1 MIFAHVSNSSDGDKC
16 ALEIS
21 SITGIQTQR
30 NECVVARR
38 PYRFPERNRLNRA
51 QERDQGQE
59 YDQELIRDIPD
70 DPALLRTQQ
79 IVPGIFGNGEAHELP
94 GPRTKKLET
103 CRSLTRDLES
113 VCGEKKQF
121 PPEEGMEAGQPPI
134 TTPGQYCGNQCFV
147 FVLPTKHRNT
157 KKFALQCKLVYQKGN
172 SNEDSNSQSFG
183 LTMGNIHG
191 GTNISVAFVSVLNPY
206 ATPLPKLPKSKPSS
220 DPSSHPSGAALHT
233 QHCAAANDVYGSL
246 LYGLCRLV
254 HHLDGHCITDDN
266 LMWLH
271 GAVLKFCTEL
281 PACFLPLRRNS
292 ALAVL
297 ALSDPKLFNY
307 PVMSYGGIGQVVR
320 MLPKC
325 DAEGLPLHEAVGLS
339 GVLMSYFNICHKNP
353 IKFKQEKSADVE
365 NKALQQEISNRN
377 FTHFDVIQNTRAAL
391 AFLLAEEFS
400 YAGLQGT
407 AEDDHHARNYLVP
420 AFSFAGLLSLV
431 HHAIPNQ
438 DKEKLYQKSLGMGT
452 LSTYAPSFRGDDKSE
467 GWYQIITKD
476 FQGAVDTLQRQEF
489 DVALKSVATLQSQGK
504 DMDVISSKLSETE
517 RALIVWNVTS
527 SAISRHRSY
536 DETLFAAQML
546 AMMQFMEQFKI
557 ANGGEVL
564 DIGDHV
570 RRNITASVTKEFDE
584 AWATLLLAQ
593 RCTSASASDATASA
607 TTAGSQ
613 SQDASQ
619 QMVVANDLLMM
630 ASNQLAKIQPALEH
644 ASQRKDALA
653 GAMGNYFNASAA
665 FKTSNND
672 RNNKSK
678 AQSWNDALHCI
689 YHPVDF
695 RHVEACTHDSSQ
707 SDSSNGD
714 SAVSSGALVLLSRP
728 AAYDFTTARVSASA
742 RKPSVYSSV
751 TMVRDAQ
758 GSVVDI
764 YAADAIGNAILSI
777 AKDGTSHVVAGA
789 PDGIPGYIA
798 GRRSSCKFRGPQS
811 ICVLTLN
818 SKARN
823 AQQQHQQYLVIA
835 DTGNHCVRYISVAH
849 TQQTEHLGP
858 EIHILA
864 GRSAAP
870 GSADGA
876 AAASSFRGPTGMVV
890 CTFAPQNDKDT
901 RVFATG
907 QSECIV
913 VCDTDNHVI
922 RVIYYVPGVADEG
935 RGVMGNN
942 VFMVHTLVGEAGRPG
957 TEDGTALEGVR
968 LTLPSHITND
978 EKHGCLFFVEKGKVP
993 AIRMY
998 RDSDSQVTTLVRGG
1012 ALLKN
1017 PSSLCVQTGNGTP
1030 ASSSSSSSSS
1040 SVAVAPAIL
1049 LLVCDPEAKCIWS
1062 LDVAQKSLMQKITLT
1077 DLVPAVLSA
1086 LRVVGGGID
1095 GEEDFVPIAIHC
1107 AAPGTYIIS
1116 DERRPGELLRFFDGP
1131 TVRTAVDASRAT
1143 SDELQ
1148 THCAEFSEKF
1158 SDYTSTL
1165 FDAARSVMHARIVTG
1180 ERSFRMIAAFPFD
1193 NTNFCKCVFHH
1204 ASYLTSLSLF
1214 IFYLFYFSG
1223 DSDESA

>member
-1 MIFAHVSNSSDGDKC
+1 MIFAHVENSSSDDKC
-16 ALEIS
+16 TLEIS
-21 SITGIQTQR
+21 SLEGIAIA
-30 NECVVARR
+30 VVSRR
-38 PYRFPERNRLNRA
+38 PYRN
-51 QERDQGQE
+51 
-59 YDQELIRDIPD
+59 DQELIEGIPN
-70 DPALLRTQQ
+70 DPALLRP
-79 IVPGIFGNGEAHELP
+79 VPGIFGNGETHEMP
-94 GPRTKKLET
+94 TGSRSTKKIDK
-103 CRSLTRDLES
+103 CRSLTRDTES
-113 VCGEKKQF
+113 IREEKSLF
-121 PPEEGMEAGQPPI
+121 PREDVGRVQLSFQGR
-134 TTPGQYCGNQCFV
+134 YCGNQCFIF
-147 FVLPTKHRNT
+147 FVQSSLIT
-157 KKFALQCKLVYQKGN
+157 KKFALKCRLVHQKGSSNGN
-172 SNEDSNSQSFG
+172 SHVLSASFG
-183 LTMGNIHG
+183 LTISNIHG
-191 GTNISVAFVSVLNPY
+191 GTNISVAFVSVLN
-206 ATPLPKLPKSKPSS
+206 L
-220 DPSSHPSGAALHT
+220 HAAVSHT
-233 QHCAAANDVYGSL
+233 QRCVAANDVYESL
-246 LYGLCRLV
+246 LYGLDVFIRRF
-254 HHLDGHCITDDN
+254 LDEGCINDDS
-266 LMWLH
+266 LIWMH
-271 GAVLKFCTEL
+271 GVVLKFCTEL

-467 GWYQIITKD
+467 GWYQSIKKD
-476 FQGAVDTLQRQEF
+476 FQGAVDALQRREF
-489 DVALKSVATLQSQGK
+489 DVALKSVATLQSKGK
-504 DMDVISSKLSETE
+504 DLDVITSKLSETE
-517 RALIVWNVTS
+517 RARIVWNVTS

-593 RCTSASASDATASA
+593 RCTSASASDATVSA
-607 TTAGSQ
+607 AIAGSQ

-644 ASQRKDALA
+644 AHQRKDALSE
-653 GAMGNYFNASAA
+653 AMQHYRNASQA
-665 FKTSNND
+665 FKKSNEE
-672 RNNKSK
+672 RTAKSK
-678 AQSWNDALHCI
+678 AQSWNDAIHCI

-695 RHVEACTHDSSQ
+695 RHVESCTHESSQ

-714 SAVSSGALVLLSRP
+714 STVSSAGALVLLSRP
-728 AAYDFTTARVSASA
+728 VAYDFAPARSSAPA
-742 RKPSVYSSV
+742 RKPAVYSSV
-751 TMVRDAQ
+751 TTVRDAQ
-758 GSVVDI
+758 GCVVDI
-764 YAADAIGNAILSI
+764 YAADATRNAILSI
-777 AKDGTSHVVAGA
+777 SKDGQPATVVAGA
-789 PDGIPGYIA
+789 LDGIPGYSA
-798 GRRSSCKFRGPQS
+798 GRRTTCKFRGPQS
-811 ICVLTLN
+811 VCILTLN
-818 SKARN
+818 SKAQKKTVTSQSL
-823 AQQQHQQYLVIA
+823 QQLLVIA
-835 DTGNHCVRYISVAH
+835 DTGNHCIRYISVAH

-858 EIHILA
+858 EVNVLA

-870 GSADGA
+870 GNADGA

-907 QSECIV
+907 QSESIV

-922 RVIYYVPGVADEG
+922 RVIYYVPGAAEDG
-935 RGVMGNN
+935 RGNVVMGNN

-978 EKHGCLFFVEKGKVP
+978 EDSGCLFFVEKGKLP
-993 AIRMY
+993 AVRMY

-1012 ALLKN
+1012 GMLKN

-1040 SVAVAPAIL
+1040 SVAVAPAVF

-1131 TVRTAVDASRAT
+1131 AVRTAVDASRAT
-1143 SDELQ
+1143 FDELQ
-1148 THCAEFSEKF
+1148 THCTEFSERF
-1158 SDYTSTL
+1158 SEYTSTL

-1180 ERSFRMIAAFPFD
+1180 EIILYDCSIP
-1193 NTNFCKCVFHH
+1193 
-1204 ASYLTSLSLF
+1204 L
-1214 IFYLFYFSG
+1214 
-1223 DSDESA
+1223 